1 MGKTR
6 SRSWAYFGLYILLL
20 FEAAT
25 IFHFT
30 LAPFALR
37 FLGENSIAFA
47 FVEPLW
53 KLLFW
58 ITPMLL
64 FLTYNA
70 QRPIISYLKLDRH
83 VKKGLVWGMIGSSFF
98 VLRGVVFLL
107 SGHPLIL
114 AHSPNDW
121 LNSVLL
127 VGIIEESIFRG
138 FLYQWIRDAL
148 ASSKGARVDAIAA
161 FQDEEDEEVE
171 EVDELLIKLREWL
184 PRRNEVWAALLSTL
198 LFAAIHFPS
207 WIALQAPL
215 WLIVTSTAFNIFFG
229 LVQCGLLKYS
239 NSLWSCVIFHMMDD
253 LVILLFQ

>member
-1 MGKTR
+1 MGKSH
-6 SRSWAYFGLYILLL
+6 SRSWIYLGLYILLL
-20 FEAAT
+20 FGAAT

-30 LAPFALR
+30 LAPLALR

-58 ITPMLL
+58 IMPMFL

-70 QRPIISYLKLDRH
+70 QRPVISYLKLDH
-83 VKKGLVWGMIGSSFF
+83 QVKKGLAWGMIGSSFF

-107 SGHPLIL
+107 SGYHLIL
-114 AHSPNDW
+114 AHTPNDW

-148 ASSKGARVDAIAA
+148 ASSNGPKVDTIAVL
-161 FQDEEDEEVE
+161 QDE

-184 PRRNEVWAALLSTL
+184 PKRNEVWAALLSTF

-215 WLIVTSTAFNIFFG
+215 WLIMTSTAFNIFFG